1 MKDVFNSIINM
12 FLRFG
17 SVNGKKNNFGIVI
30 FFVNNVWGVYR
41 NYFVRFFLDLLVRL
55 FV

>member
-1 MKDVFNSIINM
+1 MKDVFNSIINL

-17 SVNGKKNNFGIVI
+17 SVNGKKNFGIVI
-30 FFVNNVWGVYR
+30 FFVNKVWGVYR
-41 NYFVRFFLDLLVRL
+41 DYFVRFFLDLLVRL